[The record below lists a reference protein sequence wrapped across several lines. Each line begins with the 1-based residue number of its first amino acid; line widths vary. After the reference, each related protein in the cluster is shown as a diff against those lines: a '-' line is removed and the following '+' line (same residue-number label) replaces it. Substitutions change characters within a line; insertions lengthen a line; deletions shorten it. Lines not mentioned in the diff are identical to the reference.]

1 MKGLGKLFNGKNK
14 NYKADQKFE
23 VLLIEE
29 ESSSLNEA
37 LGISEDRYKEIV
49 TFSIDAFKEGD
60 RYSDS
65 CKIAIEKCK
74 HINEVVLAMTTLSK
88 VKLMMDNPLAAIL
101 ESKLGGE

>member
-1 MKGLGKLFNGKNK
+1 MKVLGKLFNRKK

-37 LGISEDRYKEIV
+37 LGISEERYKEIV

-88 VKLMMDNPLAAIL
+88 IKLMMDNPLAAIL

>member
-1 MKGLGKLFNGKNK
+1 MKGLGKLFNRNK
-14 NYKADQKFE
+14 NYKADQNFE

-29 ESSSLNEA
+29 DSSSLNEA
-37 LGISEDRYKEIV
+37 LGISEERYKEIV
-49 TFSIDAFKEGD
+49 TFSIDSFKEGE

-65 CKIAIEKCK
+65 CKIAIGKCK

-101 ESKLGGE
+101 ESKLGEE

>member
-1 MKGLGKLFNGKNK
+1 MKGLGKLFNRNK
-14 NYKADQKFE
+14 NYKADQQFK

-37 LGISEDRYKEIV
+37 LGISEERYKEIV
-49 TFSIDAFKEGD
+49 TFSIDSFKEGE

-101 ESKLGGE
+101 ESKFGEE